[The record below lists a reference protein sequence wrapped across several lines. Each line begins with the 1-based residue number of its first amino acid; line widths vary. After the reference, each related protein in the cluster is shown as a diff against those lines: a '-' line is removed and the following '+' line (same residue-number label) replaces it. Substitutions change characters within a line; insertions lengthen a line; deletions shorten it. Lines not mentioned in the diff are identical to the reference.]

1 MEETEQLVVVWY
13 SIVSSIICFV
23 IFVML
28 LNKQDEINKVKKELD
43 NQENNVRRLT
53 LRVQELNQQLQGK
66 DEKPVKRRSPR

>member
-28 LNKQDEINKVKKELD
+28 LNKQDEIKKVKKELD
-43 NQENNVRRLT
+43 NQEHNVRRLT